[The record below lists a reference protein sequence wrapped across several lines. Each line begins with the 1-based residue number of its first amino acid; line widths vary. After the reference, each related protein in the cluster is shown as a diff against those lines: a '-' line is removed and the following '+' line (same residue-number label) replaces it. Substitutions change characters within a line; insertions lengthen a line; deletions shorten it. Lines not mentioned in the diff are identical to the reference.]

1 MTGSTYVI
9 TFEDRFMSYF
19 ENNNKLNDLTKQ
31 VNKSLICMLLI
42 N

>member
-1 MTGSTYVI
+1 MAGSTYVI
-9 TFEDRFMSYF
+9 TFEDRFMSNI

>member
-1 MTGSTYVI
+1 MAGS
-9 TFEDRFMSYF
+9 TFEDRFMSNI

>member
-1 MTGSTYVI
+1 MAGSTYVI
-9 TFEDRFMSYF
+9 TFEDHFMSNI